1 MLHTDGGVSQH
12 RRHPHSRFGYDL
24 FMVASGLLPNGP
36 RTERLI
42 GQPLDRFAAAAA
54 AAEGLRLA
62 DLAPTDVLEVRTRN
76 TRYLISTIAIHES
89 RVVVTGGRFFPL
101 PREAQLVG
109 ATLGGSAVKLGW
121 IGCGFCLEL
130 LHGGE
135 RIVTT
140 RVREIRVI
148 AGAGPPN

>member
-1 MLHTDGGVSQH
+1 VVTSGSLAGGQK
-12 RRHPHSRFGYDL
+12 
-24 FMVASGLLPNGP
+24 A
-36 RTERLI
+36 ERLMA
-42 GQPLDRFAAAAA
+42 QPLDRFAAAAA

-62 DLAPTDVLEVRTRN
+62 DLAPSDVLEVRTRN
-76 TRYLISTIAIHES
+76 TRYLISTIALCDS

-130 LHGGE
+130 LQDGQ

-140 RVREIRVI
+140 RVREFRVI
-148 AGAGPPN
+148 AGAGSLAGSPN

>member
-1 MLHTDGGVSQH
+1 MT
-12 RRHPHSRFGYDL
+12 
-24 FMVASGLLPNGP
+24 SGLLSGGL
-36 RTERLI
+36 RLERLI
-42 GQPLDRFAAAAA
+42 GQPLDRFAEAATAA
-54 AAEGLRLA
+54 DGLRLA

-76 TRYLISTIAIHES
+76 TRYLISTIALHES
-89 RVVVTGGRFFPL
+89 RVVVSGGRFFPL

-148 AGAGPPN
+148 TGAGSPN